1 MYSIEERE
9 RALIATMYT
18 ALHYADTAFC
28 FLAQYNTGYSFDPC
42 HDLQLLASFPGP
54 QLPALQ
60 F

>member
-42 HDLQLLASFPGP
+42 HDLQ
-54 QLPALQ
+54 
-60 F
+60 